1 MESSCYGLEEILL
14 NQFGGRFYRR
24 KGVEMEFYNLL
35 NKKKAIKDYPIGCC
49 LLFIEDVYSTWV
61 IRCVGN
67 LKERSM
73 IWLRSL
79 K

>member
-1 MESSCYGLEEILL
+1 
-14 NQFGGRFYRR
+14 
-24 KGVEMEFYNLL
+24 MEFYNLL
-35 NKKKAIKDYPIGCC
+35 NKKGKKNYPIACC
-49 LLFIEDVYSTWV
+49 LLFIEDVYSIWV

>member
-35 NKKKAIKDYPIGCC
+35 NKKGKKDYPIGCC
-49 LLFIEDVYSTWV
+49 LLFIEDVYSIWV